1 MIELVLVCLWLSIA
15 IINKAALL
23 PLFILCVDILCF
35 QIFLTD
41 FPHYCIVALCYIL
54 LARTSFTISIR
65 LRYALFA
72 FGCVYWVGAFDNML
86 YNHSVNYIGIY
97 YSFMPYLVISLN
109 AYIAAMLYTDGGGNL
124 ARIAHAVRSLV
135 NSRLARL

>member
-1 MIELVLVCLWLSIA
+1 M
-15 IINKAALL
+15 
-23 PLFILCVDILCF
+23 PLFILCVDLISYE
-35 QIFLTD
+35 IFISD
-41 FPHYCIVALCYIL
+41 FPRFCIVALCYIL